1 MNEDLAKLHH
11 SRSKKD
17 FPDLGLEDDEYVEL
31 AISRSKYGLLFIW
44 SLAIIASLIL
54 GFFALSVSF
63 GGEQAMANIG
73 MNPSAISYLYL
84 IILVLIIAISL
95 CAVVATS
102 VYSANKM
109 YVTNRR
115 IFHYEAFSLFS
126 KSVNVIGLWRIEDVS
141 FRQSNLLDHILHL
154 GTIRLSTVGDE
165 TTYTFKYVDTP
176 TDELQTIMHLVQVRR
191 RIHDKEEKQATN
203 GE

>member
-11 SRSKKD
+11 NRSQKD

-31 AISRSKYGLLFIW
+31 AIKRSKYGLLGIW
-44 SLAIIASLIL
+44 SLAVIASAILLI
-54 GFFALSVSF
+54 FAISLNVDGGLLS
-63 GGEQAMANIG
+63 NIG
-73 MNPSAISYLYL
+73 LGGSATFYFYL
-84 IILVLIIAISL
+84 IILVLIATIVL
-95 CAVVATS
+95 CALVSTS
-102 VYSANKM
+102 VYCGNKM

-115 IFHYEAFSLFS
+115 IFHYESFSLFS

-141 FRQSNLLDHILHL
+141 FRQNNLLDHILHL

-176 TDELQTIMHLVQVRR
+176 TDELQIIMHLVQVRR
-191 RIHDKEEKQATN
+191 RIHDAEEKQSTA
-203 GE
+203 E